1 MNTTDYDGAAWQE
14 RCMRLLSLR
23 YPRPGV
29 FQRIDSQRLPDGGIE
44 AYASDGT
51 LFQCYAPTEPLSVK
65 GRYAAQRSKL
75 TEDTGKLKKHAAQLT
90 ALLGDILVRAYV
102 FMVPQFDGLPLP
114 THATKRAAEV
124 RSWGLSFITSDF
136 RIVVHTEEDYP
147 TEMAQLARA
156 GAEIAQIELPD
167 LTAEQAHTFA
177 AANAALIQNLESK
190 LAKLSWPVGKT
201 QAVRQSMLDQ
211 FLTRAEILQRLRV
224 DHPEIFAAVERVTNA
239 RAAILPTESAASV
252 ADPGTH
258 LNNVSERHRAQL
270 AQVAG
275 VGEMEAE
282 FLAWG
287 SVADWLMTCPLDF
300 YGNDDV

>member
-1 MNTTDYDGAAWQE
+1 
-14 RCMRLLSLR
+14 MRLLSLR
-23 YPRPGV
+23 YPQPGG

-65 GRYAAQRSKL
+65 ARYAAHRSKL
-75 TEDTGKLKKHAAQLT
+75 TEDTGKLKKHAAELT
-90 ALLGDILVRAYV
+90 ALLGDVLVRAYV
-102 FMVPQFDGLPLP
+102 FMVPQFDGLLLP
-114 THATKRAAEV
+114 THATKRAGEV
-124 RSWGLSFITSDF
+124 RSWGLSFIAGDF

-147 TEMAQLARA
+147 VEMAQLVRA
-156 GAEIAQIELPD
+156 GAEMAQIALPD
-167 LTAEQAHTFA
+167 LTTEQTQMFA
-177 AANAALIQNLESK
+177 TANAALIENLETK
-190 LAKLSWPVGKT
+190 LAKLSWPVAKT

-211 FLTRAEILQRLRV
+211 FLTRAGILQQLRV
-224 DHPEIFAAVERVTNA
+224 NHPETFAAVERVTNA
-239 RAAILPTESAASV
+239 RAAILPTESAASIE
-252 ADPGTH
+252 DPGTH
-258 LNNVSERHRAQL
+258 LNNVSQRHRGQL

-300 YGNDDV
+300 YSNDDG